1 MIKSNSLLEITL
13 DKNMMDEMMI
23 DRWSDDPA
31 VRESILR
38 EAAQEILWDSEETLP
53 PELDDF

>member
-1 MIKSNSLLEITL
+1 
-13 DKNMMDEMMI
+13 MMDEMMI

-31 VRESILR
+31 IRDAILR
-38 EAAQEILWDSEETLP
+38 EASQEILWDSEESVP

>member
-1 MIKSNSLLEITL
+1 ME
-13 DKNMMDEMMI
+13 EMMM